1 MAQHKSAIKRIKTS
15 EEDRLINRSY
25 KKRMKRYMKALL
37 SEDNK
42 ENAEKQ
48 LKETISLIDRL
59 SIKSIIHKNNA
70 AHKKS
75 RITRYVNSL

>member
-15 EEDRLINRSY
+15 EEARIVNRAY
-25 KKRMKRYMKALL
+25 RKRMRRSMKALL

-42 ENAEKQ
+42 ENAETQ
-48 LKETISLIDRL
+48 LKETVSLIDKL
-59 SIKSIIHKNNA
+59 AIKGILHKNNA
-70 AHKKS
+70 ANKKS